1 MISFTVCT
9 QFPAIQN
16 DQNISKYLTLIVST
30 LIYPSISSDCHFL
43 VGRCSVSGDGKGQ
56 LLIKDEER
64 SDYII
69 LSEEVMV
76 SFSGET
82 CPLKLSHGEFEL
94 LILWVT
100 RPFP

>member
-1 MISFTVCT
+1 MCRKWSHTKSNHLLKAC
-9 QFPAIQN
+9 
-16 DQNISKYLTLIVST
+16 
-30 LIYPSISSDCHFL
+30 PSNHHFL
-43 VGRCSVSGDGKGQ
+43 VGRCSISGDGKGQ

-76 SFSGET
+76 SFTGESF
-82 CPLKLSHGEFEL
+82 PLKLSHGEFEL